1 MSSPSIKLFNTLT
14 GKKENLPK
22 AEKGVMR
29 LFVCGP
35 TVYDISHIG
44 HARTY
49 IVFDALVRY
58 LRSRKIKTTYLQNIT
73 NIDDKI
79 INRSAEEGVDP
90 LALSEKYEK
99 EYLIDMKALGVDQV
113 DIYARATEHIKD
125 IHSQIARL
133 IKKGYA
139 YTTENGV
146 YFEVKKF
153 RSYGKLSR
161 QNLSAIRPGW
171 RIEPDPHKKDPLD
184 FALWKFA
191 KDESELSFPSP
202 WGAGRPGWHIEDTA
216 IAEKYLGLN
225 YELHG
230 GGMDLKFPHHEA
242 EIAQA
247 RAISGLPTFVK
258 TWMHT
263 GFLTVNGE
271 KMGKSLNNFITIRD
285 VLKKHS
291 PEALR
296 LVILGHH
303 YRTPFDFT
311 ENIIEE
317 AETSW
322 DGILRVVYKL
332 QKASKSRAGISKKV
346 KTSAVSKTSF
356 DTLEKDF
363 QMALSDDFNTP
374 SAIASLFEFLGVL
387 RPNIWNLSAP
397 SAKHALSATMN
408 CLKVL
413 GLAVHMPEIPERISA
428 LVESREKYRKKGHYK
443 ESDSLRKQI
452 LSLGFSVEDTPK
464 GPFVWPEVRL

>member
-1 MSSPSIKLFNTLT
+1 MASPQIKLFNTLS
-14 GKKENLPK
+14 GKKENLPRP
-22 AEKGVMR
+22 ENGVMR

-58 LRSRKIKTTYLQNIT
+58 LRSRKIKTQYLQNIT

-79 INRSAEEGVDP
+79 INRAAAEGIDP
-90 LALSEKYEK
+90 LSLSATYEA
-99 EYLIDMKALGVDQV
+99 EYLADMKALGVNQV
-113 DIYARATEHIKD
+113 DIYARATDHLKD
-125 IHSQIARL
+125 IYSQIARL
-133 IKKGYA
+133 LKNGYA
-139 YTTENGV
+139 YQTENGI

-161 QNLSAIRPGW
+161 QNLNAVRPGW
-171 RIEPDPHKKDPLD
+171 RIELDPHKKDPLD
-184 FALWKFA
+184 FALWKFI
-191 KDESELSFPSP
+191 KTDNELSFPSP
-202 WGAGRPGWHIEDTA
+202 WGPGRPGWHIEDTA
-216 IAEKYLGLN
+216 IAEKFFGLT

-247 RAISGLPTFVK
+247 RALSGARHFVK
-258 TWMHT
+258 TWIHT

-271 KMGKSLNNFITIRD
+271 KMSKSLNNYISIRD
-285 VLKKHS
+285 VLKSHT

-303 YRTPFDFT
+303 YRTPFDYS
-311 ENIIEE
+311 ENLMEE

-322 DGILRVVYKL
+322 DGILRLVMKL
-332 QKASKSRAGISKKV
+332 QKVAKTRSSISKKT
-346 KTSAVSKTSF
+346 KQNTIPKSSF
-356 DTLEKDF
+356 DLLEKEF
-363 QMALSDDFNTP
+363 QAALADDFNTP
-374 SAIASLFEFLGVL
+374 SAIASLFEFLGRI
-387 RPNIWNLSAP
+387 RPNIWMLSAP
-397 SAKHALSATMN
+397 SAKHALSAVTS
-408 CLKVL
+408 CLKIL
-413 GLAVHMPEIPERISA
+413 GLEVKAPHIPSKIAE

-452 LSLGFSVEDTPK
+452 LSLGFSVEDTPR
-464 GPFVWPEVRL
+464 GPFVWPEVRQ